1 MTENPNDSQPP
12 VTGDE
17 AGPQN
22 PAEEV
27 RLADVLPADGPLQP
41 AQTDMTVAEM
51 KDWLRNWISNAT
63 GQPADRIDDSTPM
76 VELGLSSRDAVAM
89 ASDIEDLTGVTLT
102 ATVAFRH
109 PTIESLAT
117 VIIEGEQETGADD
130 DDADWSRPDAD
141 ERAIAIVG
149 LSTRFPGEM
158 NTPAETW
165 QALLEGRDAITDLPE
180 GRWSEFL
187 SEPRIAERVAKAATR
202 GGYLSDI
209 KGFDAEFFALSKM
222 EADNLDPQQRM
233 ALELTWEALED
244 ARIPASELRGENVGV
259 YIGASNNDYSFLAVS
274 DPTVAHP
281 YAITGTASSIIANR
295 VSYFFDFRGPS
306 VAVDTACSSS
316 LVAVHQGVQ
325 ALRSGEAD
333 VVVAGGVNALVTP
346 MVTIGFDEV
355 GGVLAPD
362 GRIKSFSSDANG
374 YSRSEGG
381 GMLVLKRLADARR
394 DGDEIYAIIAGSAV
408 NHDGR
413 SNGMLAPNPDAQA
426 DVLRKAYQ
434 DAGINPRDV
443 DYIEAH
449 GTGTILGD
457 PIEADALGRV
467 VGRNRPADRP
477 ALLGAVKS
485 NLGHL
490 ESAAG
495 AASLAKVSLA
505 LKHNK
510 LPPSIN
516 FAGPNPYIDFEG
528 LRLKVA
534 DTVTD
539 WPRYSGKAI
548 AGVSGFGFGGANAHL
563 VLREVLPSD
572 LVEPE
577 PAPEPAADKPAKS
590 DADAVYIGGVRVD
603 VDDLDHAA
611 DHDADGAE
619 YAERRDRMDFY
630 GDDTYVPSD
639 AEPELPGMTEEAQR
653 LLEAA
658 RAELESQEQSKPLV
672 PLAVS
677 AFLTSRKKA
686 AAAELADW
694 IDSPA
699 GRAASLESIGRS
711 LSRRNHARS
720 RAVVLARDHDEAIK
734 GLRALAEGK
743 QHPSLLTA
751 DGPVAN
757 GPVWVLAGFG
767 AQHRKM
773 GKSLYLRNEVFAEWI
788 NKVDALIQDERG
800 YSILELILD
809 DSVDYTD
816 ATCEYPIEVVQLVI
830 FAIQIAL
837 GELLRHHGAKPA
849 AVIGQS
855 LGEAAAAYFC
865 GGLSLADA
873 TRAICSRSHL
883 MGEGEAMLFG
893 EYIRLMALVEY
904 SADEIKT
911 VFADYPD
918 LEVCVYA
925 APTQTVIGGPPDQVD
940 AIIAR
945 AEQEGKFAR
954 KFQTKGASH
963 TQQMDPL
970 LGELAA
976 ELQGIQPLPTTVGL
990 YSTVH
995 EGTFVRPGSVVHDVD
1010 YWKKGL
1016 RHSVYFTQGVRNA
1029 VDNGHTTFLELAP
1042 NPVALMQ
1049 VGLTTAAAGLHDAQ
1063 LIATLAR
1070 KQDEV
1075 DSMTTAMAHLFVHGH
1090 DLDIRTLFGKGE
1102 FADIPPTRFRRK
1114 EHWLDAKFTGDSS
1127 VLMPGNHVATPDG
1140 RHVWEYAPKGETDL
1154 AALVKSA
1161 AAQVLPDAKL
1171 VAYEQ
1176 RAVPAEGARLV
1187 TTLTRHPG
1195 GASVQ
1200 VHARI
1205 DESFTLVYDAI
1216 VTRGDQPGVLPAA
1229 VGAGAAIGA
1238 PQVGS
1243 GVEEEPEEQPEILT
1257 DNLTQGANLGAQVA
1271 KWSPDSGE
1279 TVRDRLALI
1288 VGGAMGYEPEDLPWE
1303 VPLIELGLDSLM
1315 AVRIK
1320 NRVEYDFDLPPIQ
1333 LTAVRDASLRDV
1345 EQLITYAIEHRDEV
1359 DQLAEAQ
1366 KGKTAEEI
1374 AAEQAELMG
1383 GASTVAEIQEKL
1395 VAAGLAVDTGQDG
1408 SEQAPDQAAE
1418 QAAVLSGATE
1428 ATATTAVVDPQAEPS
1443 TQDDAIPPP
1452 PTDPRG
1458 PVSDSAPAPVSDS
1471 APAPVANI
1479 PPPPTDPSGPNKP
1492 PAAERRVLTQEA
1504 VTEALGADVPP
1515 RDAAERVTFATW
1527 AIVTGKSPG
1536 GIFNELPAIDDA
1548 TAAKIAERLT
1558 ERVDEGTISAEDVKA
1573 AKTIEE
1579 LGTTVR
1585 EYLEG
1590 GKVDGF
1596 VRTIRAPQEGSDR
1609 LPVFVFHP
1617 AGGSTVVYEPLLNRL
1632 PPDTPMYGFE
1642 RVEGSIEERARQ
1654 YVPKLLELN
1663 GWIDGRRG
1671 EPFILAGW
1679 SLGGVLAYACA
1690 IGLKQ
1695 AGADVR
1701 FVGLIDAVRA
1711 GEEVPQTKE
1720 ETRARWERY
1729 ARFAER
1735 TFNVEIPEI
1744 PYEQLEELDDEGQVQ
1759 LVLDAIAES
1768 GVQIPGGIIEHQR
1781 TSYLDNRMIDTAE
1794 IQPYDGH
1801 VTLYMADR
1809 YHDDAIYFEPR
1820 YAIRQPDG
1828 GWGEYVSD
1836 LEIVHIGGEHI
1847 QVIDEPY
1854 IAKVGAHMSEAINR
1868 IEAEE
1873 QVK

>member
-1 MTENPNDSQPP
+1 MNMSETPNNSPSAENQPI
-12 VTGDE
+12 VAQGE
-17 AGPQN
+17 
-22 PAEEV
+22 
-27 RLADVLPADGPLQP
+27 DGPLRP
-41 AQTDMTVAEM
+41 AQVDMTVAEM
-51 KDWLRNWISNAT
+51 REWLRNWIANAT
-63 GQPADRIDDSTPM
+63 GQSADAIDESTAM

-117 VIIEGEQETGADD
+117 VIIEGEPEREDDGADD
-130 DDADWSRPDAD
+130 QDWTRSRDVED
-141 ERAIAIVG
+141 IAVVG
-149 LSTRFPGEM
+149 IATRFPGEM
-158 NTPAETW
+158 NSADEMW

-180 GRWSEFL
+180 GRWEEFL
-187 SEPRIAERVAKAATR
+187 GDPRIAERVAKAATR

-222 EADNLDPQQRM
+222 EADNIDPQQRM
-233 ALELTWEALED
+233 ALELTWEALEH
-244 ARIPASELRGENVGV
+244 ARIPASSLRGERVGV
-259 YIGASNNDYSFLAVS
+259 YIGASNNDYSFMSVA
-274 DPTVAHP
+274 DPSVAHP
-281 YAITGTASSIIANR
+281 YAITGTTSSIIANR
-295 VSYFFDFRGPS
+295 VSYFYDFRGPS
-306 VAVDTACSSS
+306 MAIDTACSSS
-316 LVAVHQGVQ
+316 LVAAHQGVA
-325 ALRSGEAD
+325 ALRAGEAD
-333 VVVAGGVNALVTP
+333 VAVVGGVNALITP
-346 MVTIGFDEV
+346 LVTIGFDEV

-362 GRIKSFSSDANG
+362 GRIKSFSQDANG
-374 YSRSEGG
+374 YARSEGG
-381 GMLVLKRLADARR
+381 GMLVLKRLSDARR
-394 DGDEIYAIIAGSAV
+394 DGDDIIAVIAGSAV

-426 DVLRKAYQ
+426 EVLRKAYK

-443 DYIEAH
+443 DYVEAH

-467 VGRNRPADRP
+467 VGRSRPADKP

-485 NLGHL
+485 NVGHL

-495 AASLAKVSLA
+495 AASLAKVALSLR
-505 LKHNK
+505 NDK

-516 FAGPNPYIDFEG
+516 YTGPNPYIDFNAV
-528 LRLKVA
+528 RLKVN
-534 DTVTD
+534 DTVSD
-539 WPRYSGKAI
+539 WPRYSGHAI
-548 AGVSGFGFGGANAHL
+548 AGVSGFGFGGANAHI
-563 VLREVLPSD
+563 VMREVLPGD

-577 PAPEPAADKPAKS
+577 TEQVVEVTAEPNKPA
-590 DADAVYIGGVRVD
+590 VYVGGVRMD
-603 VDDLDHAA
+603 EYGEFIDSEEDDALDRPAA
-611 DHDADGAE
+611 ATEPE
-619 YAERRDRMDFY
+619 Y
-630 GDDTYVPSD
+630 
-639 AEPELPGMTEEAQR
+639 ELPGMTDEAKR

-658 RAELESQEQSKPLV
+658 RQELESKEQPTPLV

-677 AFLTSRKKA
+677 AFLTSRKRA

-694 IDSPA
+694 MDSEE
-699 GRAASLESIGRS
+699 GRASSLESIGRT
-711 LSRRNHARS
+711 LSRRNHGRS

-743 QHPSLLTA
+743 QSPNVFSA
-751 DGPVAN
+751 DGPVTN

-788 NKVDALIQDERG
+788 NKVDSYIQDERG
-800 YSILELILD
+800 HSILELILD
-809 DSVDYTD
+809 DAIDYSDET
-816 ATCEYPIEVVQLVI
+816 TELPIEKVQLVI

-837 GELLRHHGAKPA
+837 GELLRHHGAKPG

-855 LGEAAAAYFC
+855 LGEAAAAYFA
-865 GGLSLADA
+865 GGLSLEDA
-873 TRAICSRSHL
+873 TRTICSRSHL

-911 VFADYPD
+911 VFSDYPD

-925 APTQTVIGGPPDQVD
+925 APTQTVIGGPPEQVD

-945 AEQEGKFAR
+945 AEAEGKFAR

-963 TQQMDPL
+963 TSQMDPL

-976 ELQGIQPLPTTVGL
+976 ELVGIEPHPLQVGY

-995 EGTFVRPGSVVHDVD
+995 EGKFLRAGSDPIHDVD

-1016 RHSVYFTQGVRNA
+1016 RHSVYFTHGIRNA

-1049 VGLTTAAAGLHDAQ
+1049 VGLTTMAAGLHDGQ

-1075 DSMTTAMAHLFVHGH
+1075 DSMTTAMAQLFVHGH
-1090 DLDIRTLFGKGE
+1090 DLDMRTLFPRRSRGLAG
-1102 FADIPPTRFRRK
+1102 ALDYANVPPTRFRRK
-1114 EHWLDAKFTGDSS
+1114 PHWLDVRFSGDNAG
-1127 VLMPGNHVATPDG
+1127 VMPGSHVATPDG
-1140 RHVWEYAPKGETDL
+1140 RHVWEFSPRGAVDDKAL

-1161 AAQVLPDAKL
+1161 ASQVFSDAT
-1171 VAYEQ
+1171 VAAAEQ
-1176 RAVPAEGARLV
+1176 RAVPGEGARLV

-1216 VTRGDQPGVLPAA
+1216 VTRGGAAVALPAA
-1229 VGAGAAIGA
+1229 VATGTVAAQPASLAPAEPEPDDAAIL
-1238 PQVGS
+1238 S
-1243 GVEEEPEEQPEILT
+1243 
-1257 DNLTQGANLGAQVA
+1257 DNLTAGANLGAGLG

-1279 TVRDRLALI
+1279 TVRDRLGLI

-1333 LTAVRDASLRDV
+1333 LTAVRDANLYAV
-1345 EQLITYAIEHRDEV
+1345 EQLIVYAIEHRDEV
-1359 DQLAEAQ
+1359 DQLAESQ

-1383 GASTVAEIQEKL
+1383 GASTVAELEEKL
-1395 VAAGLAVDTGQDG
+1395 AEAGHPLGEKA
-1408 SEQAPDQAAE
+1408 SEQAAE
-1418 QAAVLSGATE
+1418 QAAVLSGANET
-1428 ATATTAVVDPQAEPS
+1428 TATTPVPDPQAEPS
-1443 TQDDAIPPP
+1443 TQQDSIP
-1452 PTDPRG
+1452 
-1458 PVSDSAPAPVSDS
+1458 A
-1471 APAPVANI
+1471 
-1479 PPPPTDPSGPNKP
+1479 PPTDPSGPANIPAP
-1492 PAAERRVLTQEA
+1492 PTNPAGPEPAKSSAAKAAAQVLTQEA

-1515 RDAAERVTFATW
+1515 RDASERVTFATW

-1536 GIFNELPAIDDA
+1536 GIFNELPKVDDA
-1548 TAAKIAERLT
+1548 TAAKMAERLS
-1558 ERVDEGTISAEDVKA
+1558 ERAEGTITADEVKS

-1579 LGTTVR
+1579 LATTVR
-1585 EYLEG
+1585 DHLEA

-1596 VRTIRAPQEGSDR
+1596 VRVLRAPAEGGSQI
-1609 LPVFVFHP
+1609 PVFVFHP

-1632 PPDTPMYGFE
+1632 PADTPMYGIE
-1642 RVEGSIEERARQ
+1642 RVEGSVEERAAE
-1654 YVPKLLELN
+1654 YVPKLLEIN
-1663 GWIDGRRG
+1663 GWTDGKTG
-1671 EPFILAGW
+1671 TPFILAGW

-1744 PYEQLEELDDEGQVQ
+1744 PYEELENLDDEGQVRF
-1759 LVLDAIAES
+1759 VMEAVAAS

-1794 IQPYDGH
+1794 IKPYDGH

-1820 YAIRQPDG
+1820 YATRQPDG
-1828 GWGEYVSD
+1828 GWGEFVAD
-1836 LEIVHIGGEHI
+1836 LEVVPIGGEHI
-1847 QVIDEPY
+1847 QAIDEPY

-1868 IEAEE
+1868 IESEA
-1873 QVK
+1873 K